1 MHSSSICNAA
11 SIGIVA
17 EADGIVHVPRRFTE
31 KEWGGTE
38 TVILNLA
45 KEQSAAG
52 WRPEIVTSQAL
63 DATSKGKIAGIPVSR
78 FRHCYPFLNLGKDAR
93 AAMDRKGGNL
103 ISASLLWKL
112 LRTPHV
118 RLYHAHAIKRLGGHV
133 RIAARL
139 RDKPYVVTLHGGH
152 YDVPQAERED
162 LVQPARGAFEWGR
175 AVGALLGARRTLRD
189 ADHVICV
196 GHGEYEA
203 ARSRLPHDRVSWLPN
218 GVDADRFAD
227 GEGARFREEHGIP
240 AEAFLV
246 LCLSRIDAQKNQLQL
261 VDSFARLKKSRPDA
275 RLALA
280 GPVTQPV
287 YAARIRHRIEKLG
300 LTKEVLFLPGFRN
313 DDPALV
319 NAYHACDV
327 FALPSRHE
335 PFGIVVLEA
344 WSAGKP
350 VVASCVGGLRRL
362 VDDGRTGLL
371 FDPDSHDATEAL
383 ANALNRFHVG
393 GRALRAEF
401 GEEGRLEA
409 RKYTWTEVARR
420 QEAIYRAA
428 MEHNAVGKGKVRS

>member
-1 MHSSSICNAA
+1 MAT
-11 SIGIVA
+11 

-45 KEQSAAG
+45 KEQTAAG

-63 DATSKGKIAGIPVSR
+63 DPKSRSEIAGVPVSR
-78 FRHCYPFLNLGKDAR
+78 FRHRYPFLNLGDEAR

-103 ISASLLWKL
+103 ISASLMWEL
-112 LRTPHV
+112 LRTPRV
-118 RLYHAHAIKRLGGHV
+118 RLFHAHAIKRLGGHV
-133 RIAARL
+133 RTAARL

-162 LVQPARGAFEWGR
+162 LVQPAKGAFEWGR
-175 AVGALLGARRTLRD
+175 AVGALLGARRTLAD

-196 GHGEYEA
+196 GHGEFEA

-218 GVDADRFAD
+218 GVDVDRFAN
-227 GEGARFREEHGIP
+227 GEGSQFRKEHAIP
-240 AEAFLV
+240 ANAFLV
-246 LCLSRIDAQKNQLQL
+246 LCLGRIDAQKNQLQL
-261 VDSFARLKKSRPDA
+261 VNSFARLKKSRPNA
-275 RLALA
+275 RLVLA

-287 YAARIRHRIEKLG
+287 YAARIRHRIEELG
-300 LTKEVLFLPGFRN
+300 LTREALLLPGFRN

-319 NAYHACDV
+319 DAYHACDV

-350 VVASCVGGLRRL
+350 VVASRVGGLRRL

-371 FDPDSHDATEAL
+371 FDPESEDATEAL
-383 ANALNRFHVG
+383 AVALNRFHVG
-393 GRALRAEF
+393 GHALRAEF
-401 GEEGRLEA
+401 GEEGKLEA
-409 RKYTWTEVARR
+409 AKYTWTEVARR
-420 QEAIYRAA
+420 QETIYHVAE
-428 MEHNAVGKGKVRS
+428 EHNASGTGKVRS